1 MHKRVKYT
9 ALFAAALG
17 AICHLPL
24 SAQNVNEQGDG
35 IVDKTLPDDKKIFSP
50 AFPGNDLI
58 KFAPA
63 YGDRAS
69 GRHGTFGQFPAEFET
84 PPHIHSHSYRA
95 VVLKGEMTN
104 PFKGEKNPPVLKPGS
119 FWQVRAGSVH
129 TTACISKTPCEFFM
143 FGEEFFDFTAVEN

>member
-1 MHKRVKYT
+1 MRKQSKN
-9 ALFAAALG
+9 AALLAITLVATSHMPVG
-17 AICHLPL
+17 AQDI
-24 SAQNVNEQGDG
+24 AKEDG
-35 IVDKTLPDDKKIFSP
+35 QIVDRALPDGEKKFTP

-69 GRHGTFGQFPAEFET
+69 GKHGTFGQFPAKFET
-84 PPHIHSHSYRA
+84 PTHIHSHSYRA

-129 TTACISKTPCEFFM
+129 TTACISETPCEFFM
-143 FGEEFFDFTAVEN
+143 FGEESFDFTAVEN